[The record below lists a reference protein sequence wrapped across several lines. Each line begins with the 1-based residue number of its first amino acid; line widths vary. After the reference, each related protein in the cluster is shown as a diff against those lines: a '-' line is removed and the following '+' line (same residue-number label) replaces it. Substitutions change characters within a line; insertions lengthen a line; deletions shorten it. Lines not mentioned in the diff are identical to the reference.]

1 MSQFVVWT
9 AAIAV
14 VGIVVAILL
23 ALSLKKIKVT
33 DAKAQEISGYIH
45 DGSMTFLNK
54 QYRILGIF
62 IAVVGGLIAF
72 IPGLSWQT
80 AVLFVF
86 GALISIAAGNIGMR
100 IATSVNAKT
109 AEAVKVDIR
118 KGLHIAFFA
127 GSVAGLAVVSLGLL
141 GVIIAFIFF
150 FDASNPES
158 LFGFAFGA
166 SSVALFARVGGGIY
180 TKAADVGADL
190 VGKIEAGI
198 PEDDPRN
205 PATIADNVGDNVGDV
220 AGMGADLYETYV
232 IAIIAAT
239 ALGGLSAATFG
250 TNAVYV
256 PMLLAAMGIL
266 GTLVGNVVIRF
277 FKHPKVHVIMN
288 GGIAAANLATILLSI
303 PVIYYLLPG
312 SFNVFWALVVGLV
325 AGVIISIA
333 TEYFTSDRYKPTK
346 RIAEAGR
353 TGAATV
359 LIAGL
364 AVGMLSTIFPIAAV
378 SAAILISFKLAGL
391 FGISIAAIGM
401 LASLGITLAT
411 DVYGPITD
419 NAAGIAEMAGM
430 GQETRQRAEELDAVG
445 NSTAAI
451 GKGFSVSAA
460 ALIALVLLISYAEI
474 VNLEVI
480 NILHPNV
487 LVGMLIGGL
496 LPFVFAAL
504 TMQSV
509 GKAAFAMVEEV
520 RRQFKEIPGIL
531 EGTAKP
537 DYKECVSI
545 STNAALKEMMLPGI
559 LTIATPIAVGFG
571 LGAEALGGFLATSMT
586 VGFLMAIYMANAGG
600 AWDNAKKYVEAGNLG
615 GKGSDVHKATVIGD
629 TVGDPFK
636 DTSGP
641 GVNIMIKVVATT
653 SVVIAPLL
661 MML

>member
-1 MSQFVVWT
+1 M
-9 AAIAV
+9 
-14 VGIVVAILL
+14 
-23 ALSLKKIKVT
+23 
-33 DAKAQEISGYIH
+33 
-45 DGSMTFLNK
+45 
-54 QYRILGIF
+54 
-62 IAVVGGLIAF
+62 
-72 IPGLSWQT
+72 
-80 AVLFVF
+80 
-86 GALISIAAGNIGMR
+86 
-100 IATSVNAKT
+100 
-109 AEAVKVDIR
+109 
-118 KGLHIAFFA
+118 
-127 GSVAGLAVVSLGLL
+127 
-141 GVIIAFIFF
+141 
-150 FDASNPES
+150 
-158 LFGFAFGA
+158 
-166 SSVALFARVGGGIY
+166 
-180 TKAADVGADL
+180 
-190 VGKIEAGI
+190 
-198 PEDDPRN
+198 
-205 PATIADNVGDNVGDV
+205 
-220 AGMGADLYETYV
+220 
-232 IAIIAAT
+232 
-239 ALGGLSAATFG
+239 
-250 TNAVYV
+250 
-256 PMLLAAMGIL
+256 
-266 GTLVGNVVIRF
+266 
-277 FKHPKVHVIMN
+277 
-288 GGIAAANLATILLSI
+288 
-303 PVIYYLLPG
+303 
-312 SFNVFWALVVGLV
+312 
-325 AGVIISIA
+325 
-333 TEYFTSDRYKPTK
+333 
-346 RIAEAGR
+346 
-353 TGAATV
+353 

-378 SAAILISFKLAGL
+378 SATILISFKLAGL

-411 DVYGPITD
+411 DVYGPIAD

-480 NILHPNV
+480 NILQPNV

-531 EGTAKP
+531 EGTTKP
-537 DYKECVSI
+537 DYKQCVSI
-545 STNAALKEMMLPGI
+545 STDAALKEMMLPGI

-571 LGAEALGGFLATSMT
+571 LGAEALGGFLATSMV
-586 VGFLMAIYMANAGG
+586 VGFLMAIYMANTGG

-615 GKGSDVHKATVIGD
+615 GKGSEVHKATVIGD